1 MRPVESMVYIKM
13 HAVMLRGEPARD
25 LHLTAWNLTRTLA
38 GGSSLTTA
46 TLLDIASCDSRHDR
60 TGRAVRRRPNG
71 ILLMLLA
78 LLLPPSVTWAELLTG
93 PVVGIADGDTLTVL
107 EVAGDVRMQR
117 KVRLSGIDAPEKKQP
132 FGNVSKQA
140 LSDLVWDK
148 TVSVEW
154 SKADRY
160 GRIIGKVLVDGK
172 DVNIE
177 MVRLGM
183 AWVYRKYL
191 GELEPADQDAYLA
204 AERAAVADQRGLW
217 RDPEPIPPW
226 EWRKR

>member
-1 MRPVESMVYIKM
+1 VP
-13 HAVMLRGEPARD
+13 PATPQEID
-25 LHLTAWNLTRTLA
+25 
-38 GGSSLTTA
+38 
-46 TLLDIASCDSRHDR
+46 SCDSPHDR
-60 TGRAVRRRPNG
+60 TDHVTRGWPYVV
-71 ILLMLLA
+71 LLMLLA
-78 LLLPPSVTWAELLTG
+78 VSLAPAVTWAELLTG

-132 FGNVSKQA
+132 FGNVAKQA

-154 SKADRY
+154 SKVDRY

-177 MVRLGM
+177 MVRRGM

-191 GELEPADQDAYLA
+191 GELEPPDQDAYLA
-204 AERAAVADQRGLW
+204 AEKAAVADQRGLW
-217 RDPEPIPPW
+217 RDAEPIPPW
-226 EWRKR
+226 EWRRR